1 MLSRTP
7 GSGRGWFGADA
18 RRLLALIAGQ
28 LCLHASMAGLRLAGP
43 LWALQAGYG
52 PWWVGVLLALFAAAP
67 IVTALHAGRAAD
79 RHGYHRPLRIS
90 VALVFAGGAAA
101 VASTFAAGL
110 GAHAGYAVLCLAA
123 VLSGAGANA
132 GLIVIQRTAGRWAAV
147 REGEGSAELMRVFS
161 WLGLAP
167 SLANMLGSLVA
178 GVLIDA
184 AGYRV
189 AFLALAGLTLAALPC
204 ARRVPME
211 RPTGGAA
218 AGRPAA
224 QSPLWRSAAE
234 LSRTPGLR
242 RLLLVNWL
250 MSTSW
255 DVHGFLV
262 PILGHA
268 RGLSAS
274 AIGTILA
281 VFAVA
286 VSGVRVV
293 IPMLAHRLRESQ
305 VLAAS
310 MLVVCGVFALYPFA
324 EGAWTMGGCAV
335 VLGLALGMVQPMIM
349 STLHQLTPA
358 HRHGEAIALRS
369 MAINLSSTLMPLGFG
384 VLGSALGAGPL
395 FWLMGAAVGAG
406 SLSARRLEV
415 PATRSA
421 EDTARRTR

>member
-1 MLSRTP
+1 MLNRL
-7 GSGRGWFGADA
+7 GAAFGPDA
-18 RRLLALIAGQ
+18 RRLLALIGGQ
-28 LCLHASMAGLRLAGP
+28 ICQHASMAGLRLAGP
-43 LWALQAGYG
+43 LWALHAGYS

-67 IVTALHAGRAAD
+67 IATALHAGRAAD
-79 RHGYHRPLRIS
+79 RHGYHRPLRAS
-90 VALVFAGGAAA
+90 VALVFTGGAVA
-101 VASTFAAGL
+101 VVSSFAAGAGL
-110 GAHAGYAVLCLAA
+110 HAGYGLLCLAA

-132 GLIVIQRTAGRWAAV
+132 GLITIQRAAGRMAAARE
-147 REGEGSAELMRVFS
+147 REGGAELMRVFS

-184 AGYRV
+184 AGYRMAFV
-189 AFLALAGLTLAALPC
+189 ALAALPLG
-204 ARRVPME
+204 ALAFGRRVP
-211 RPTGGAA
+211 
-218 AGRPAA
+218 AGRPAGTA
-224 QSPLWRSAAE
+224 AAGDAPKGPLWRSAVE

-262 PILGHA
+262 PILGHS

-281 VFAVA
+281 VFAIA

-293 IPMLAHRLRESQ
+293 IPVLAHRLRESV
-305 VLAAS
+305 VLAGA
-310 MLVVCGVFALYPFA
+310 MLVVGAVFGVYPLTF
-324 EGAWTMGGCAV
+324 GAWTMGACAV
-335 VLGLALGMVQPMIM
+335 VLGLALGVVQPMIM

-384 VLGSALGAGPL
+384 VLGSALGAGAL

-406 SLSARRLEV
+406 SLAARRLDV
-415 PATRSA
+415 PARA
-421 EDTARRTR
+421 ESDAAPAQ

>member
-1 MLSRTP
+1 MLSRLRP
-7 GSGRGWFGADA
+7 VGAWLGADA
-18 RRLLALIAGQ
+18 RRLLALIGGQ

-101 VASTFAAGL
+101 VASTFAEGL

-132 GLIVIQRTAGRWAAV
+132 GLIAIQRTAGRWAAA
-147 REGEGSAELMRVFS
+147 REGEGSVELMRVFS

-189 AFLALAGLTLAALPC
+189 AFLALAGLPLAALAC
-204 ARRVPME
+204 ARRVPVE
-211 RPTGGAA
+211 RPVGGAP
-218 AGRPAA
+218 AGRRA
-224 QSPLWRSAAE
+224 QAPLWRSAAE

-250 MSTSW
+250 LSTSW

-324 EGAWTMGGCAV
+324 GGAWTMGGCAV

-384 VLGSALGAGPL
+384 VLGSALGAGAL

-406 SLSARRLEV
+406 SLSARRLAV
-415 PATRSA
+415 PAAPPVAESA
-421 EDTARRTR
+421 PRTR

>member
-1 MLSRTP
+1 MLSRLRP
-7 GSGRGWFGADA
+7 AAAFGPDA
-18 RRLLALIAGQ
+18 RRLLALIGGQ
-28 LCLHASMAGLRLAGP
+28 ICLHSSMAGLRLAGP
-43 LWALQAGYG
+43 LWALHAGYS

-67 IVTALHAGRAAD
+67 IATALHAGRAAD
-79 RHGYHRPLRIS
+79 RHGYHRPLRVS
-90 VALVFAGGAAA
+90 VALVFAGGSVA
-101 VASTFAAGL
+101 VASTFAAAG
-110 GAHAGYAVLCLAA
+110 GPHAGYGLLCVAA

-132 GLIVIQRTAGRWAAV
+132 GLITIQRAAGRMAAARE
-147 REGEGSAELMRVFS
+147 REGGTELMRVFS

-178 GVLIDA
+178 GLLIDA
-184 AGYRV
+184 AGYRLAFV
-189 AFLALAGLTLAALPC
+189 ALAALPLGALAF
-204 ARRVPME
+204 ARRVPVE
-211 RPTGGAA
+211 
-218 AGRPAA
+218 RPAA
-224 QSPLWRSAAE
+224 GAAGARGAPKGPLWRSAVE

-286 VSGVRVV
+286 VSGVRLA
-293 IPMLAHRLRESQ
+293 IPVLAHRLRESV
-305 VLAAS
+305 VLAGA
-310 MLVVCGVFALYPFA
+310 MLVVGAVFGLYPLA
-324 EGAWTMGGCAV
+324 LGAWTMGGCAV
-335 VLGLALGMVQPMIM
+335 VLGLALGVVQPMIM

-384 VLGSALGAGPL
+384 VLGSALGASAL
-395 FWLMGAAVGAG
+395 FWLMGAAVGTG
-406 SLSARRLEV
+406 SLAARRLDV
-415 PATRSA
+415 PARAASDA
-421 EDTARRTR
+421 APAQ